1 MCRLSA
7 YLGPAIPLARTIAD
21 PEHALVHQSY
31 RPREMTSG
39 TVNVD
44 GYGFAWWDRQRRDEP
59 YLYRS
64 TLPIWNDGNLGSLG
78 EYVVS
83 DCLLAAVRGA
93 TPGQA
98 LGADN
103 TQPFASGTLAA
114 IHNGFVEDFRGTCQ
128 RKLRRALDDR
138 AYAEVVGSSD
148 SENLIAYLFQH
159 MRQSESLAEGMRAGL
174 EGLLA
179 LAPGATMTLN
189 FIVSD
194 GQRLMASRLASG
206 TEAPSLYCLTDHAR
220 FPQAVLI
227 ASEPLF
233 ADDAWIAV
241 PQGSLISVD
250 RNRTLSI
257 DAIAA

>member
-7 YLGPAIPLARTIAD
+7 YLGPAIPLARTISD

-31 RPREMTSG
+31 QPREMTSG

-44 GYGFAWWDRQRRDEP
+44 GYGFAWWDRERRDEP

-64 TLPIWNDGNLGSLG
+64 ALPIWNDSNLGALG
-78 EYVVS
+78 AYVVS
-83 DCLLAAVRGA
+83 DCVLANVRGA

-103 TQPFASGTLAA
+103 TQPFADGKLAA
-114 IHNGFVEDFRGTCQ
+114 IHNGFVEDFRGTYQ
-128 RKLRRALDDR
+128 RKLRRALDER
-138 AYAEVVGSSD
+138 AYAGVAGSSD
-148 SENLIAYLFQH
+148 SENLIAFLFQH
-159 MRQSESLAEGMRAGL
+159 MRQTASLAEGMRAGL
-174 EGLLA
+174 DGLLA
-179 LAPGATMTLN
+179 LAPGVGMTLN

-194 GQRLMASRLASG
+194 GQRLIASRLAAG
-206 TEAPSLYCLTDHAR
+206 AEAPSLYCLTDHPR
-220 FPQAVLI
+220 FPKAVLI

-233 ADDAWIAV
+233 DDDAWIAV

-250 RNRTLSI
+250 RQRSVSI
-257 DAIAA
+257 DALAA

>member
-1 MCRLSA
+1 MCRLLA
-7 YLGPAIPLARTIAD
+7 YLGPAMPLASTISE

-31 RPREMTSG
+31 KPREMTSG

-44 GYGFAWWDRQRRDEP
+44 GYGVAWWDRERRDEP

-64 TLPIWNDGNLGSLG
+64 TLPIWNDNNLGSLG
-78 EYVVS
+78 DYVVS
-83 DCLLAAVRGA
+83 NCMLANVRGA
-93 TPGQA
+93 TPGQS

-103 TQPFASGTLAA
+103 TQPFAAGPLAA
-114 IHNGFVEDFRGTCQ
+114 IHNGFVEDFRNTMQ
-128 RKLRRALDDR
+128 RELRRALDEH
-138 AYAEVVGSSD
+138 AYASVAGSSD

-159 MRQSESLAEGMRAGL
+159 MRGAASLSEGMRAGL
-174 EGLLA
+174 DGLLA
-179 LAPGATMTLN
+179 LAPGVRMTLN

-194 GQRLMASRLASG
+194 GEQLIASRLASG
-206 TEAPSLYCLTDHAR
+206 AEAPSLYRLTDHPR

-233 ADDAWIAV
+233 DDDAWTAV

-250 RNRTLSI
+250 RKRSVTI
-257 DAIAA
+257 DALAA

>member
-7 YLGPAIPLARTIAD
+7 YLGPAIPLARTISD

-31 RPREMTSG
+31 KPREMTSG

-44 GYGFAWWDRQRRDEP
+44 GYGFAWWDRERREEP

-64 TLPIWNDGNLGSLG
+64 TLPIWNDNNLSALG
-78 EYVVS
+78 DYVVS
-83 DCLLAAVRGA
+83 DCVLANVRGA

-103 TQPFASGTLAA
+103 TQPFADGKLAA
-114 IHNGFVEDFRGTCQ
+114 IHNGFVEDFRHSYQ

-138 AYAEVVGSSD
+138 AYAGVAGSSD

-159 MRQSESLAEGMRAGL
+159 IRAAASLAEGMRAGL
-174 EGLLA
+174 DGLLA
-179 LAPGATMTLN
+179 LAPGTRMTLN

-194 GQRLMASRLASG
+194 GQRLVASRLAG
-206 TEAPSLYCLTDHAR
+206 NAEAPSLYCLTKHAR
-220 FPQAVLI
+220 FPEAVLI

-233 ADDAWIAV
+233 DDDAWIAV

-250 RNRTLSI
+250 RKRTLSI